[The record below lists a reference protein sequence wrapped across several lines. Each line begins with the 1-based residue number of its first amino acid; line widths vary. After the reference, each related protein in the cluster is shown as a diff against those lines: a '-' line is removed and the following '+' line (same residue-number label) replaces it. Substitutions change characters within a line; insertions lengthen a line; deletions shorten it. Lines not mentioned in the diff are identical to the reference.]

1 MGTTAFPV
9 EEDTTTNNDN
19 PFNTNSSPAPDTTGS
34 STTNAPSPLTSSPST
49 NGAGSTST
57 TGAGS
62 STTEAGSSTPKFV
75 CEDEAGNFCT
85 KNKKKCNKAD
95 VQERCPVTCD
105 LCPEELTTTQ
115 EPINPTTEVTGSSP
129 TTSSGTTTQEPNNPK
144 PEVCEDEAG
153 NFCTKNKKKCN

>member
-1 MGTTAFPV
+1 MLFAILRLALMKMQIRKMLTKYKSTGKVSSRITIFNYAAF
-9 EEDTTTNNDN
+9 N
-19 PFNTNSSPAPDTTGS
+19 FQ
-34 STTNAPSPLTSSPST
+34 
-49 NGAGSTST
+49 
-57 TGAGS
+57 
-62 STTEAGSSTPKFV
+62 V

-129 TTSSGTTTQEPNNPK
+129 TSSSGTTTQEPNNPK
-144 PEVCEDEAG
+144 PEVNE
-153 NFCTKNKKKCN
+153 FVKF

>member
-1 MGTTAFPV
+1 MGKP
-9 EEDTTTNNDN
+9 E
-19 PFNTNSSPAPDTTGS
+19 
-34 STTNAPSPLTSSPST
+34 
-49 NGAGSTST
+49 
-57 TGAGS
+57 
-62 STTEAGSSTPKFV
+62 V

-129 TTSSGTTTQEPNNPK
+129 TTSSGTTTQEPNK
-144 PEVCEDEAG
+144 PNDVCEDEAG
-153 NFCTKNKKKCN
+153 NFCTKNKKKCNKADVQERCPVTCDLCHEELTTTQEPINPTTEVTGSS